1 MGDKDIWYMFVW
13 GDDFPDVDLKCFILI
28 HVYAMKWRGGNLFP
42 CQQEV
47 GAMPAN
53 GIYKTLIEEYDL
65 HQTLKLWYKNVL
77 RRLDKL
83 LCHCCRKTAYLWDYI
98 RCEHDV
104 NKLWLQAGHDMPSSV
119 PGARTVRAS
128 TIRVG
133 SGKYHF
139 QNWHVDSLKT

>member
-1 MGDKDIWYMFVW
+1 MFVW
-13 GDDFPDVDLKCFILI
+13 GDDCHDIDLKRFS
-28 HVYAMKWRGGNLFP
+28 
-42 CQQEV
+42 QQEA

-65 HQTLKLWYKNVL
+65 YQTLKLWYKNVL

-83 LCHCCRKTAYLWDYI
+83 LCHCCRKTAYFWDYI

-104 NKLWLQAGHDMPSSV
+104 NKLRLQAGHDNAKTADWYFNDTMMKNRDWVNIMPSSV

-128 TIRVG
+128 TIHVG